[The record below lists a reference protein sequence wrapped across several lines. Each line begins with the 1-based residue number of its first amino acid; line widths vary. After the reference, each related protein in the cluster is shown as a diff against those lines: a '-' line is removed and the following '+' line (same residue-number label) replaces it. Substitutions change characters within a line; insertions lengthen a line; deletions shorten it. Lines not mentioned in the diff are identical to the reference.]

1 MSCFV
6 FKSLSLN
13 FIHLYLECDVGHY
26 GYNCNETCGHC
37 IDKLQCFHVE
47 GTCLS
52 GCKAGYSGQTCKKG
66 ICQFYLYIIY
76 DLYYTDKTPI

>member
-1 MSCFV
+1 MMSCFV

-37 IDKLQCFHVE
+37 IDPRQCSNVK

-52 GCKAGYSGQTCKKG
+52 GCKAGYSGQTCKEG
-66 ICQFYLYIIY
+66 N
-76 DLYYTDKTPI
+76 